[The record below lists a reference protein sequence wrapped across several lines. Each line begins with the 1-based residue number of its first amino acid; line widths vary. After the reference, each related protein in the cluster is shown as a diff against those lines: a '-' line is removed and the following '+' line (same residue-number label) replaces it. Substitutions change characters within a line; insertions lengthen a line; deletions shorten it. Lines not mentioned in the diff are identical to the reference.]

1 TVKPLTSVPL
11 AKPVKVVSVEPAP
24 KAPLPIGIAVAQ
36 ALDGPTPSTMATA
49 INQRSPIM
57 TSSLSWSS
65 DGPGVTNRADPSN
78 SVATLYNGLAER
90 SRLATNFCSRK
101 VATWGENDPP
111 MRSRSA
117 VLARVVCSQISDQ
130 QWHDRLVTARTENHR
145 PARPATA
152 RRNRMDD
159 HVRS

>member
-1 TVKPLTSVPL
+1 MPPTVKPLTSVPL

-49 INQRSPIM
+49 ISRRSPIM

-78 SVATLYNGLAER
+78 SVAKLKYAFRHAVQQPG
-90 SRLATNFCSRK
+90 RK
-101 VATWGENDPP
+101 KSPRDELLFGESGDLGKNDPP
-111 MRSRSA
+111 VRSR
-117 VLARVVCSQISDQ
+117 I
-130 QWHDRLVTARTENHR
+130 
-145 PARPATA
+145 
-152 RRNRMDD
+152 
-159 HVRS
+159 